1 MKLNTEYKILFALI
15 IAVSLYLIG
24 MGFLATIEII
34 PLNLTKMGNPWGL
47 LSILEGVCGIL
58 TVMVFVLLFKVSSIE
73 KRLGI

>member
-1 MKLNTEYKILFALI
+1 MKLNNELRIFFALI
-15 IAVSLYLIG
+15 VLVSVYLIG

-58 TVMVFVLLFKVSSIE
+58 TVMVFMLFFKISSIE